1 MVIALSI
8 IQVIICL
15 AIVVMV
21 AIQSGKN
28 EGLGIIG
35 GGSTDN
41 FLSKSKAKSMDARLS
56 RWTKWVALAFAVV
69 TVVLNCI

>member
-15 AIVVMV
+15 AMV
-21 AIQSGKN
+21 AVQSGKN